1 MRNKQLIITLTTAII
16 TALVTRKIV
25 RFADNK
31 KLERQMRE
39 LDERLEAGLG
49 RAVRLRQN
57 LHLVELRRLQEG

>member
-31 KLERQMRE
+31 KLERKMRE
-39 LDERLEAGLG
+39 LDERLDRCDDYDYDYED
-49 RAVRLRQN
+49 
-57 LHLVELRRLQEG
+57 